1 MGSFAIKVQNVAKAY
16 QISGQKAKY
25 QTLRDSLMAAV
36 KTPFQWLQGGVD
48 QKGETIWALDDISFN
63 VKKGAVVGIIG
74 HNGAGKSTL
83 LKILSRI
90 TEPTRG
96 SVDLYGRVGSL
107 LEVGTGFHNEL
118 TGRENIFLNGAIL
131 GMSRKTIQRKFDEIV
146 AFAEVEKF
154 IDTPVKYY
162 SSGMYLR
169 LAFAVAA
176 HLEPEILLVDEVL
189 AVGDAAFQKKCLGK
203 MGQVAEEGRTV
214 LFVSHDMTNIAVL
227 CEETIWI
234 DHGKLR
240 ERGPSRQVIEHYINY
255 GGSTAAQRS
264 WGLADAPGQEI
275 ARLRSVRLETPDGT
289 ISHSFS
295 LISPIHFVVEF
306 QVLKSGYRLNPVLR
320 LKDRIG
326 AIVFTSSNYEDSQWG
341 KKAYDPGLYQVVCEI
356 PGHILNEGAYHLD
369 LMLIREMRDE
379 EALVN
384 SAVNLLI
391 YDNGETRGDYVGE
404 WVGVVRPRC
413 IWTGDRID
421 A

>member
-1 MGSFAIKVQNVAKAY
+1 
-16 QISGQKAKY
+16 
-25 QTLRDSLMAAV
+25 
-36 KTPFQWLQGGVD
+36 
-48 QKGETIWALDDISFN
+48 
-63 VKKGAVVGIIG
+63 
-74 HNGAGKSTL
+74 
-83 LKILSRI
+83 
-90 TEPTRG
+90 
-96 SVDLYGRVGSL
+96 
-107 LEVGTGFHNEL
+107 
-118 TGRENIFLNGAIL
+118 
-131 GMSRKTIQRKFDEIV
+131 
-146 AFAEVEKF
+146 
-154 IDTPVKYY
+154 
-162 SSGMYLR
+162 MYLR

-240 ERGPSRQVIEHYINY
+240 ERGPSRQVIEHYINF
-255 GGSTAAQRS
+255 GGPTSAQRS
-264 WGLADAPGQEI
+264 WELTDAPGQEI
-275 ARLRSVRLETPDGT
+275 ARIRSIHLETPDGI

-295 LISPIHFVVEF
+295 LISPIHLVIEF

-320 LKDRIG
+320 VKDRIG
-326 AIVFTSSNYEDSQWG
+326 TIVFTSSNYEDSQWG
-341 KKAYDPGLYQVVCEI
+341 KKQYDPGLYRVVCQI
-356 PGHILNEGAYHLD
+356 PEHILNEGAYQLD

-379 EALVN
+379 EAQVN

-391 YDNGETRGDYVGE
+391 YDNGETRGDYIGE

-413 IWTGDRID
+413 IWTGDLID